1 MSEKL
6 ERISGI
12 VRHDKYVT
20 FDVDENSNDFVMDKK
35 TVYDKS
41 SEYFY
46 DLIATNVI
54 GASFN
59 GALIRSNRKW
69 LRVCH
74 LLNL

>member
-1 MSEKL
+1 M

>member
-20 FDVDENSNDFVMDKK
+20 FDVDENSSDFVMDKK

-46 DLIATNVI
+46 DSTATNVI

>member
-20 FDVDENSNDFVMDKK
+20 YDVDENSSDVVMDKK

-41 SEYFY
+41 LEYFY

-54 GASFN
+54 VKVLTG
-59 GALIRSNRKW
+59 L
-69 LRVCH
+69 
-74 LLNL
+74 

>member
-6 ERISGI
+6 ERIGI

>member
-20 FDVDENSNDFVMDKK
+20 FDVDENSSDFVMDKK